1 MSTERNKF
9 LARCDWRDTLR
20 EADLDRSVSELVEQV
35 VVATRLSRNEKQ
47 QVASEL
53 IAHFQDGLERGI
65 APDTLIGEFG
75 EPQLAA
81 TLIRRGKIRNRTMAN
96 KFWQFGAYGGLGV
109 LAAYVFMSWYF
120 YRGMPQPTLD
130 YMAQINQVFADVPED
145 QRAWP
150 VYRDVMRKMQF
161 IEGPGGRFEEI
172 YFRDLEK
179 PDDLRLVEATDG
191 EQWQRAIDKL
201 ADSKELLD
209 ALRLGGQLPI
219 LGLELKSNPFDYS
232 PEDQQTLFPNGIP
245 SDGFYGDLKQE
256 FSPRAAKL
264 VDGSFG
270 LMLLP
275 HTQTMRNC
283 ARILTA
289 DTRWAVETKDWERAV
304 QNVEAMFGLARQAAE
319 PGFYIGNLVACAIS
333 ELTCDTLYEVVG
345 AGAEQLSDN
354 HLERLQRAAER
365 DSMWDLVKFETER
378 ALFDDI
384 LQRTF
389 TDNGNGDGRITA
401 AGLEFLTKSKELGAI
416 SPEANQY
423 LQSSWGSMYL
433 RVLGPTALIWMPN
446 RREFTAAADDFYT
459 MLEQRF
465 FSPYHLDR
473 MDEVETSEGFQYQI
487 LSRLL
492 PFVKQ
497 FRGSIARAEVN
508 RQSVAAAVAIY
519 RFHRQHNRW
528 PNSADEVVGKYL
540 NSFPIDPLNGQP
552 LVYLPKS
559 DGFVLYGF
567 GIDGDDD
574 GGRPYLVSKETG
586 QPAPELDEKDLR
598 PHHANEFHFRIA
610 QETDGDWIAWPR
622 K

>member
-9 LARCDWRDTLR
+9 FARCDWRDTLR

-130 YMAQINQVFADVPED
+130 YMAQINQVFADVPEE

-172 YFRDLEK
+172 YFRDPDG
-179 PDDLRLVEATDG
+179 PDDWRLVEATDG

-219 LGLELKSNPFDYS
+219 LGLELQSNPFDYS
-232 PEDQQTLFPNGIP
+232 PEDQQTLFPKGMP
-245 SDGFYGDLKQE
+245 SDGFNEELKQRL
-256 FSPRAAKL
+256 SPQAAEL
-264 VDGSFG
+264 IDES
-270 LMLLP
+270 LISTLLP
-275 HTQTMRNC
+275 HVQSMRTC
-283 ARILTA
+283 ARILTV
-289 DTRWAVETKDWERAV
+289 DTRWAIETENWERAV
-304 QNVEAMFGLARQAAE
+304 QNVEAMFGLSRQASE
-319 PGFYIGNLVACAIS
+319 PGFFIGLLVSCAIS
-333 ELTCDTLYEVVG
+333 QISCDALYEVIA

-354 HLERLQRAAER
+354 HLERLQRAAEY
-365 DSMWDLVKFETER
+365 DSMWDLVNFETER
-378 ALFDDI
+378 AFFDDL

-389 TDNGNGDGRITA
+389 TDDGNGDGRITA
-401 AGLEFLTKSKELGAI
+401 AGLEVLTNFRTLLGI
-416 SPEANQY
+416 STEANQDI
-423 LQSSWGSMYL
+423 QSAWGKLYT
-433 RVLGPTALIWMPN
+433 RVVGPTSLIWMPS
-446 RREFTAAADDFYT
+446 RREHVAYADDFYGT
-459 MLEQRF
+459 IEQRF
-465 FSPYHLDR
+465 FEPYHVDK
-473 MDEVETSEGFQYQI
+473 MDDVESSVSERFQIFLMMMPAVQ
-487 LSRLL
+487 L
-492 PFVKQ
+492 V
-497 FRGSIARAEVN
+497 RGAVARTEVN
-508 RQSVAAAVAIY
+508 RQSVATAVAIY

-528 PNSADEVVGKYL
+528 PDSAGEVVGEYL

-552 LVYLPKS
+552 LVYLPK
-559 DGFVLYGF
+559 DGGFILYGF